1 MIASGRENAMSDS
14 VYKVIE
20 VIGTSSKS
28 WEAAAAAAV
37 ESASKSIGDLCVA
50 EVTELDVQIK
60 DGKIDLC
67 RTKLKLSFK
76 FEGSI

>member
-1 MIASGRENAMSDS
+1 MSDS

-20 VIGTSSKS
+20 IVGTSTKS

-37 ESASKSIGDLCVA
+37 ERASQTLRDLRIA
-50 EVTELDVQIK
+50 EVTEQDIQVK
-60 DGKIDLC
+60 DGKIELY

-76 FEGSI
+76 FEDAD

>member
-37 ESASKSIGDLCVA
+37 ERASKSIRQDDKI
-50 EVTELDVQIK
+50 ELY
-60 DGKIDLC
+60 